1 MSLNSFIAAADLGQ
15 PSVDSFINI
24 FHFRNEH
31 LPSSSAYED
40 CDFKI
45 GSSVTCGHRDGK
57 TLFQNFL
64 GQIDVENKTHFLMP
78 ELASAK

>member
-1 MSLNSFIAAADLGQ
+1 MSLNSLIAAADLGQ
-15 PSVDSFINI
+15 PSVDSINI

-57 TLFQNFL
+57 TPSQNFL
-64 GQIDVENKTHFLMP
+64 GQIGVENKTHFLMP